1 MKFNEDSRVKIPTI
15 IHLTKL
21 GYNYISL
28 KENSWDSNTN
38 IFFFFFLDSFQKI
51 NPNVSENLAKQEL
64 NYIKNTLNNDDL
76 GEEFFKRI
84 NQFEKYKIIDYE
96 NINNNT
102 FNVVTELTYKKDDE
116 EFRPDITL
124 LINGL
129 PLVFIEVKKPN
140 NKEGLYSEKKR
151 IFRRFKNKKFKNFFN
166 ITQLIIFTN
175 NMNYEE
181 DNANLLQGAF
191 YACSSYGEPNFN
203 FFREEENFDLN
214 KILIKIN
221 EDSENEVLKDNNLI
235 SIKNSK
241 EFITNKDPS
250 TATNKICT
258 SLLSKDRLFFLL
270 SYGFAYIK
278 NSSGVEK
285 HVIRYPQ
292 LFATKAIKNNIDNNI
307 NKGIIWHTQGSG
319 KTALAYFSLK
329 YLKDYFS
336 KKNKISKYYFIVDR
350 IDLLKQATKEFRKR
364 GLSVIIINSKADFA
378 KNIKST
384 KALHND
390 RGNDEVIIVN
400 IQKFENDENVVSNN
414 DYNLDIQRVYFLDEV
429 HRSYKPKGSFLTNLH
444 LSDKKAIKIGL
455 TGTPLINKDIKTRDI
470 FGDYMHRYFYNSS
483 IKDGYTL
490 RLIRE
495 EIENQYREK
504 LQQTIKEIKV
514 LKGNIPAEKLYSNKK
529 FVEPMLDYIVK
540 DYQNSKIAYNDNSI
554 GALVICDSYK
564 QAEQMFN
571 IFNQKY
577 FTKETDNKIGKAE
590 LILYDVGT
598 KDDRED
604 MVENFKEGKINF
616 LFVYNMLLTGFDSP
630 RLKKI
635 YFGRKIKSHN
645 LLQALTRVNRP
656 YKDFKYGYVVDF
668 ADIESEFKKTNQAY
682 FDELQTEFG
691 DELKGY
697 ESLFKSEE
705 QINLEIEKINS
716 FLFRYETDNIEIFS
730 KQISDILDK
739 KELNEIQKVLTSA
752 RELYNVIRISDKSHM
767 LESLNF
773 KNLNHMYNEVSNR
786 ISLINQKEIMENKVD
801 NNAILNFALEDLIF
815 SFKKVKEEELVI
827 SDQYKNIL
835 RKTRESLISN
845 FDVKDLNFISLRD
858 ELKRLFV
865 KKDLSDISETDMNE
879 NIDNLNSIYNK
890 SKELNRKNEMLK
902 LKYDNDA
909 KYARIHKR
917 LMEKDPLTDNE
928 IKLFEALKSLKKRTD
943 DELLNNSNLL
953 NNETYVKKMI
963 SRLIIEEFNN
973 NFKLDIDFSKTEL
986 LNNLVTQE
994 YMNELHGF

>member
-21 GYNYISL
+21 GYKYISL
-28 KENSWDSNTN
+28 KDNSYHNDTN
-38 IFFFFFLDSFQKI
+38 IFEKIFLDSFKKI
-51 NPNVSENLAKQEL
+51 NSKVNEKEAIQEL
-64 NYIKNTLNNDDL
+64 KQLKNTLNNDDL

-84 NQFEKYKIIDYE
+84 NQFKKYKIIDFE
-96 NINNNT
+96 NLNNNT
-102 FNVVTELTYKKDDE
+102 FNVVTELTYKKDDD

-181 DNANLLQGAF
+181 DNANLLQGSF
-191 YACSSYGEPNFN
+191 YACSSYDEPNFN
-203 FFREEENFDLN
+203 FFREEEDFDLN
-214 KILIKIN
+214 KILNQNDEIL
-221 EDSENEVLKDNNLI
+221 ENEILKDNNLI

-258 SLLSKDRLFFLL
+258 SLLSKERLIFLL
-270 SYGFAYIK
+270 RYGFAYIK
-278 NSSGVEK
+278 KSSGIEK
-285 HVIRYPQ
+285 HIIRYPQ
-292 LFATKAIKNNIDNNI
+292 LFAAKAIKNNIDKNI

-319 KTALAYFSLK
+319 KTALAYFALK

-336 KKNKISKYYFIVDR
+336 NKNTISKYYFIVDR

-364 GLSVIIINSKADFA
+364 GLSVIIINSKAEFA

-390 RGNDEVIIVN
+390 RGNDEIIIVN

-470 FGDYMHRYFYNSS
+470 FGDYIHRYFYNSS

-514 LKGNIPAEKLYSNKK
+514 LKGNIPAEDLYSNKK
-529 FVEPMLDYIVK
+529 FVEPMLDYIVE
-540 DYQNSKIAYNDNSI
+540 DYQNSKIAYNDDTI
-554 GALVICDSYK
+554 GAMVICDSYK

-577 FTKETDNKIGKAE
+577 LSKEKVGKAE

-656 YKDFKYGYVVDF
+656 YKDFRYGYVVDF
-668 ADIESEFKKTNQAY
+668 ADIEAEFKKTNQAY

-697 ESLFKSEE
+697 ENLFKTEE
-705 QINLEIEKINS
+705 QINLDIEKINS
-716 FLFRYETDNIEIFS
+716 FLFRYETDNIEVFS
-730 KQISDILDK
+730 KQISEILDK
-739 KELNEIQKVLTSA
+739 KELNEIQKMLISA
-752 RELYNVIRISDKSHM
+752 RELYNVIRISDKSYM
-767 LESLNF
+767 LDKLNF
-773 KNLNHMYNEVSNR
+773 KNINHMYTEVSNR
-786 ISLINQKEIMENKVD
+786 ISLINQREIIENKVD
-801 NNAILNFALEDLIF
+801 NNAILNFALEDIIF
-815 SFKKVKEEELVI
+815 SFKKIKEEELVI

-835 RKTRESLISN
+835 RKTRESLVSN
-845 FDVKDLNFISLRD
+845 FDVKDFNFISLRD
-858 ELKRLFV
+858 ELQRLFG
-865 KKDLSDISETDMNE
+865 KKDLSDISESDMNE
-879 NIDNLNSIYNK
+879 NIDNLTSIYNK

-902 LKYDNDA
+902 LKYDNDT

-953 NNETYVKKMI
+953 ENETYVKKMI

-973 NFKLDIDFSKTEL
+973 NYKLDIDVSKTEF

-994 YMNELHGF
+994 YMNEHHGI

>member
-21 GYNYISL
+21 GYKYISL
-28 KENSWDSNTN
+28 KDNSYHNDTN
-38 IFFFFFLDSFQKI
+38 IFEKIFLDSFKKI
-51 NPNVSENLAKQEL
+51 NSKVNENEAIQEL
-64 NYIKNTLNNDDL
+64 KQLKNTLNNDDL

-84 NQFEKYKIIDYE
+84 NQFKKYKIIDFE
-96 NINNNT
+96 NLNNNT
-102 FNVVTELTYKKDDE
+102 FNVVTELTYKKDDD

-181 DNANLLQGAF
+181 DNANLLQGSF
-191 YACSSYGEPNFN
+191 YACSSYDEPNFN
-203 FFREEENFDLN
+203 FFREEEDFDLS
-214 KILIKIN
+214 KILNQNDEIL
-221 EDSENEVLKDNNLI
+221 ENEILKDNNLI

-241 EFITNKDPS
+241 EFITNKDPY

-258 SLLSKDRLFFLL
+258 SLLSKERLIFLL
-270 SYGFAYIK
+270 RYGFAYIK
-278 NSSGVEK
+278 KSSGVEK
-285 HVIRYPQ
+285 HIIRYPQ
-292 LFATKAIKNNIDNNI
+292 LFAAKAIKNNIDKNI

-319 KTALAYFSLK
+319 KTALAYFALK

-336 KKNKISKYYFIVDR
+336 NKNTISKYYFIVDR

-364 GLSVIIINSKADFA
+364 GLSVIIINSKAEFA

-390 RGNDEVIIVN
+390 RGNDEIIIVN

-470 FGDYMHRYFYNSS
+470 FGDYIHRYFYNSS

-514 LKGNIPAEKLYSNKK
+514 LKGNIPAEDLYSNKK
-529 FVEPMLDYIVK
+529 FVEPMLDYIVE
-540 DYQNSKIAYNDNSI
+540 DYQNSKIAYNDDTI
-554 GALVICDSYK
+554 GAMVICDSYK

-577 FTKETDNKIGKAE
+577 LAKEKVGKAE

-656 YKDFKYGYVVDF
+656 YKDFRYGYVVDF
-668 ADIESEFKKTNQAY
+668 ADIEAEFKKTNQAY

-697 ESLFKSEE
+697 ENLFKTEE

-716 FLFRYETDNIEIFS
+716 FLFRYETDNIEVFS
-730 KQISDILDK
+730 KQISEISDK
-739 KELNEIQKVLTSA
+739 KELNEIQKMLISA
-752 RELYNVIRISDKSHM
+752 RELYNVIRISDKSYM
-767 LESLNF
+767 LDKLNF
-773 KNLNHMYNEVSNR
+773 KNINHMYNEVSNR
-786 ISLINQKEIMENKVD
+786 ISLINQREIIENKID

-815 SFKKVKEEELVI
+815 SFKKIKEEELII

-845 FDVKDLNFISLRD
+845 FDVKDFNFISLRD
-858 ELKRLFV
+858 ELQRLFG
-865 KKDLSDISETDMNE
+865 KKDLSDISESDMNE
-879 NIDNLNSIYNK
+879 NIDNLTSIYNK
-890 SKELNRKNEMLK
+890 SKELNRKNELLK

-953 NNETYVKKMI
+953 ENETYVKKMI

-973 NFKLDIDFSKTEL
+973 NYKLDIDVSKTEL

-994 YMNELHGF
+994 YMNEHHGI

>member
-15 IHLTKL
+15 IHLIKL
-21 GYNYISL
+21 GYKYVSL
-28 KENSWDSNTN
+28 KENSWNNETN
-38 IFFFFFLDSFQKI
+38 IFEKIFLESFSKI
-51 NPNVSENLAKQEL
+51 NPQVKESEATQEL
-64 NYIKNTLNNDDL
+64 KHLKNILKNDDL

-84 NQFEKYKIIDYE
+84 TQFEKYKIIDFD

-102 FNVVTELTYKKDDE
+102 FNVVTELTYKKDDD
-116 EFRPDITL
+116 EFRPDISL

-151 IFRRFKNKKFKNFFN
+151 IFRRFTNRKFKNFFN

-191 YACSSYGEPNFN
+191 YACSSYEEPNFN

-214 KILIKIN
+214 KILNQNDEKF
-221 EDSENEVLKDNNLI
+221 ENEVLKDNNLI

-258 SLLSKDRLFFLL
+258 SLLSKERLFFLL
-270 SYGFAYIK
+270 RYGFAYIK
-278 NSSGVEK
+278 KSSGVEK

-292 LFATKAIKNNIDNNI
+292 LFAAKAIKNKIDEGI
-307 NKGIIWHTQGSG
+307 TKGIIWHTQGSG
-319 KTALAYFSLK
+319 KTALAYFTLK

-336 KKNKISKYYFIVDR
+336 KKNTISKYYFIVDR

-364 GLSVIIINSKADFA
+364 GLSVIIINSKAEFA

-390 RGNDEVIIVN
+390 RGNDEIIIVN

-414 DYNLDIQRVYFLDEV
+414 DYNLNIQRVYFLDEV

-444 LSDKKAIKIGL
+444 LSDKRAIKIGL
-455 TGTPLINKDIKTRDI
+455 TGTPLINKDIKTRDV
-470 FGDYMHRYFYNSS
+470 FGDYIHRYFYNSS

-514 LKGNIPAEKLYSNKK
+514 LKGNIPAEDLYSNKK

-540 DYQNSKIAYNDNSI
+540 DYQNSQIAYNDSTI
-554 GALVICDSYK
+554 GAMVICDSYK
-564 QAEQMFN
+564 QAEEMFN

-577 FTKETDNKIGKAE
+577 LTKEADNKIGKAE

-656 YKDFKYGYVVDF
+656 YKDFRYGYVVDF
-668 ADIESEFKKTNQAY
+668 ADIETEFKKTNQAY

-697 ESLFKSEE
+697 ENLFKTEE
-705 QINLEIEKINS
+705 QISLEIEKINS
-716 FLFRYETDNIEIFS
+716 FLFRYETNNIEVFS
-730 KQISDILDK
+730 KQISEILDK

-767 LESLNF
+767 LDSLNF
-773 KNLNHMYNEVSNR
+773 KNINHMYNEVSNR
-786 ISLINQKEIMENKVD
+786 ISLINQREILENKVD

-815 SFKKVKEEELVI
+815 SFKKIKEEELVI
-827 SDQYKNIL
+827 SDQYKDIL

-858 ELKRLFV
+858 ELQRLFG

-879 NIDNLNSIYNK
+879 NIDKLTSIYNK
-890 SKELNRKNEMLK
+890 SKELNRNNEMLK
-902 LKYDNDA
+902 LKYDNDT

-917 LMEKDPLTDNE
+917 LMEKDPLTDDE
-928 IKLFEALKSLKKRTD
+928 IKLFNALKSLKKRTD

-953 NNETYVKKMI
+953 ENETYVKKMI

-973 NFKLDIDFSKTEL
+973 NFKLNLDFSKTEL

-994 YMNELHGF
+994 YMNEHHGF

>member
-21 GYNYISL
+21 GYKYISL
-28 KENSWDSNTN
+28 KDNSYHNDTN
-38 IFFFFFLDSFQKI
+38 IFEKIFLDSFKKI
-51 NPNVSENLAKQEL
+51 NSKVNEKEAIQEL
-64 NYIKNTLNNDDL
+64 KQLKNTLNNDDL

-84 NQFEKYKIIDYE
+84 NQFKKYKIIDFE
-96 NINNNT
+96 NLNNNT
-102 FNVVTELTYKKDDE
+102 FNVVTELTYKKDDD

-181 DNANLLQGAF
+181 DNANLLQGSF
-191 YACSSYGEPNFN
+191 YACSSYDEPNFN
-203 FFREEENFDLN
+203 FFREEEDFDLN
-214 KILIKIN
+214 KILNQNDEIL
-221 EDSENEVLKDNNLI
+221 ENEILKDNNLI

-258 SLLSKDRLFFLL
+258 SLLSKERLIFLL
-270 SYGFAYIK
+270 RYGFAYIK
-278 NSSGVEK
+278 KSSGIEK
-285 HVIRYPQ
+285 HIIRYPQ
-292 LFATKAIKNNIDNNI
+292 LFAAKAIKNNIDKNI

-319 KTALAYFSLK
+319 KTALAYFALK

-336 KKNKISKYYFIVDR
+336 NKNTISKYYFIVDR

-364 GLSVIIINSKADFA
+364 GLSVIIINSKAEFA

-390 RGNDEVIIVN
+390 RGNDEIIIVN

-470 FGDYMHRYFYNSS
+470 FGDYIHRYFYNSS

-514 LKGNIPAEKLYSNKK
+514 LKGNIPAEDLYSNKK
-529 FVEPMLDYIVK
+529 FVEPMLDYIVE
-540 DYQNSKIAYNDNSI
+540 DYQNSKIAYNDDTI
-554 GALVICDSYK
+554 GAMVICDSYK

-577 FTKETDNKIGKAE
+577 LSKEKVGKAE

-656 YKDFKYGYVVDF
+656 YKDFRYGYVVDF
-668 ADIESEFKKTNQAY
+668 ADIEAEFKKTNQAY

-697 ESLFKSEE
+697 ENLFKTEE

-716 FLFRYETDNIEIFS
+716 FLFRYETDNIEVFS
-730 KQISDILDK
+730 KQISEILDK
-739 KELNEIQKVLTSA
+739 KELNEIQKMLISA
-752 RELYNVIRISDKSHM
+752 RELYNVIRISDKSYM
-767 LESLNF
+767 LDKLNF
-773 KNLNHMYNEVSNR
+773 KNINHMYTEVSNR
-786 ISLINQKEIMENKVD
+786 ISLINQREIIENKVD
-801 NNAILNFALEDLIF
+801 NNAILNFALEDIIF
-815 SFKKVKEEELVI
+815 SFKKIKEEELVI

-835 RKTRESLISN
+835 RKTRESLVSN
-845 FDVKDLNFISLRD
+845 FDVKDFNFISLRD
-858 ELKRLFV
+858 ELQRLFG
-865 KKDLSDISETDMNE
+865 KKDLSDISESDMNE
-879 NIDNLNSIYNK
+879 NIDNLTSIYNK

-902 LKYDNDA
+902 LKYDNDT

-953 NNETYVKKMI
+953 ENETYVKKMI

-973 NFKLDIDFSKTEL
+973 NYKLDIDVSKTEF

-994 YMNELHGF
+994 YMNEHHGI

>member
-21 GYNYISL
+21 GYKYISL
-28 KENSWDSNTN
+28 KDNSYHNDTN
-38 IFFFFFLDSFQKI
+38 IFEKIFLDSFKKI
-51 NPNVSENLAKQEL
+51 NSKVNEKEAIQEL
-64 NYIKNTLNNDDL
+64 KQLKNTLNNDDL

-84 NQFEKYKIIDYE
+84 NQFKKYKIIDFE
-96 NINNNT
+96 NLNNNT
-102 FNVVTELTYKKDDE
+102 FNVVTELTYKKDDD

-151 IFRRFKNKKFKNFFN
+151 ILRRFKNKKFKNFFN

-181 DNANLLQGAF
+181 DNVNLLQGSF
-191 YACSSYGEPNFN
+191 YACSSYDEPNFN
-203 FFREEENFDLN
+203 FFREEEDFDLS
-214 KILIKIN
+214 KISNQNDEI
-221 EDSENEVLKDNNLI
+221 SENEILKDNNLI

-258 SLLSKDRLFFLL
+258 SLLSKDRLIFLL
-270 SYGFAYIK
+270 RYGFAYIK
-278 NSSGVEK
+278 KSSGVEK
-285 HVIRYPQ
+285 HIIRYPQ
-292 LFATKAIKNNIDNNI
+292 LFAAKAIKNNIDKNI

-319 KTALAYFSLK
+319 KTALAYFTLK

-336 KKNKISKYYFIVDR
+336 NKNTISKYYFIVDR

-364 GLSVIIINSKADFA
+364 GLSVIIINSKAEFA

-470 FGDYMHRYFYNSS
+470 FGDYIHRYFYNSS

-514 LKGNIPAEKLYSNKK
+514 LKGNIPAEDLYSNKK
-529 FVEPMLDYIVK
+529 FVEPMLDYIVE
-540 DYQNSKIAYNDNSI
+540 DYQNSKIAYNDDTI
-554 GALVICDSYK
+554 GGMVICDSYK

-577 FTKETDNKIGKAE
+577 LAKEKVGKAE

-656 YKDFKYGYVVDF
+656 YKDFRYGYVVDF
-668 ADIESEFKKTNQAY
+668 ADIEAEFKKTNQAY

-697 ESLFKSEE
+697 ENLFKTEE

-716 FLFRYETDNIEIFS
+716 FLFRYETDNIEVFS
-730 KQISDILDK
+730 KQISEISDK
-739 KELNEIQKVLTSA
+739 KELNEIQKMLISA
-752 RELYNVIRISDKSHM
+752 RELYNVIRISDKSYM
-767 LESLNF
+767 LDKLNF
-773 KNLNHMYNEVSNR
+773 KNINHMYNEVSNR
-786 ISLINQKEIMENKVD
+786 ISLINQREIIENKVD

-815 SFKKVKEEELVI
+815 SFKKIKEEELVI

-845 FDVKDLNFISLRD
+845 FDVKDFNFISLRD
-858 ELKRLFV
+858 ELQRLFG
-865 KKDLSDISETDMNE
+865 KKDLSDISESDMNE
-879 NIDNLNSIYNK
+879 NIDNLTSIYNK

-928 IKLFEALKSLKKRTD
+928 IKLFEALKGLKKRTD

-953 NNETYVKKMI
+953 ENETYVKKMI

-973 NFKLDIDFSKTEL
+973 NYQLDIDVSKTEL

-994 YMNELHGF
+994 YMNEHHGI

>member
-15 IHLTKL
+15 IHLSKL
-21 GYNYISL
+21 GYKYISL
-28 KENSWDSNTN
+28 KDNFHDNDLN
-38 IFFFFFLDSFQKI
+38 IFEKIFLDSFKKI
-51 NPNVSENLAKQEL
+51 NSKVNEKEAIQEL
-64 NYIKNTLNNDDL
+64 KQLKNTLNNNDL
-76 GEEFFKRI
+76 GEEFFKKI
-84 NQFEKYKIIDYE
+84 TQSKNYKIIDFE
-96 NINNNT
+96 NLNNNT
-102 FNVVTELTYKKDDE
+102 FNVVTELTYKKDDD

-151 IFRRFKNKKFKNFFN
+151 IFKRFKNKKFKNFFN

-181 DNANLLQGAF
+181 DNANLLQGSF

-203 FFREEENFDLN
+203 FFREEKDLDLS
-214 KILIKIN
+214 KILNQNDEI
-221 EDSENEVLKDNNLI
+221 SENEILKDNNLV

-258 SLLSKDRLFFLL
+258 SLLSKERLIFLL
-270 SYGFAYIK
+270 RYGFAYIK
-278 NSSGVEK
+278 KSSGIEK
-285 HVIRYPQ
+285 HIIRYPQ
-292 LFATKAIKNNIDNNI
+292 LFAVKAIKNNIDKNI

-319 KTALAYFSLK
+319 KTALAYFALK

-336 KKNKISKYYFIVDR
+336 NKNTISKYYFIVDR

-364 GLSVIIINSKADFA
+364 GLSVIIINSKAEFA

-455 TGTPLINKDIKTRDI
+455 TGTPLIKKDIKTRDI
-470 FGDYMHRYFYNSS
+470 FGDYIHRYFYNSS

-490 RLIRE
+490 RLICE

-514 LKGNIPAEKLYSNKK
+514 LKGNIPAEELYSNEK
-529 FVEPMLDYIVK
+529 FVEPMLDYIVE
-540 DYQNSKIAYNDNSI
+540 DYQNSKIAYNDDTI
-554 GALVICDSYK
+554 GAMVICNSYD

-577 FTKETDNKIGKAE
+577 LAKDKIGKAE

-616 LFVYNMLLTGFDSP
+616 LFVYNMLLTGFNSP

-656 YKDFKYGYVVDF
+656 YKDFRYGYVVDF
-668 ADIESEFKKTNQAY
+668 ANIEDEFKKTNQAY

-697 ESLFKSEE
+697 ENLFKTEE

-716 FLFRYETDNIEIFS
+716 FLFRYETDNIEVFS
-730 KQISDILDK
+730 KQISEIADK
-739 KELNEIQKVLTSA
+739 KELNAIQKILVSA

-767 LESLNF
+767 LDKLNF
-773 KNLNHMYNEVSNR
+773 KNINYMYNEISNR
-786 ISLINQKEIMENKVD
+786 ISLINQREIIENKVD
-801 NNAILNFALEDLIF
+801 NNAILNFALEDIIF
-815 SFKKVKEEELVI
+815 SFKKIKEEELVI

-845 FDVKDLNFISLRD
+845 FDVKDFNFISLRD
-858 ELKRLFV
+858 ELQRLFG

-879 NIDNLNSIYNK
+879 NIDNLTSIYNK

-917 LMEKDPLTDNE
+917 LIEKDPLTDNE

-953 NNETYVKKMI
+953 ENENYVKKMI

-973 NFKLDIDFSKTEL
+973 NFQLNIDVSKTQL

-994 YMNELHGF
+994 YMNEHHGF